1 MSIQGSILGGFFI
14 KEEPAVSAVRWSSD
28 FVDGYDGELMQTV
41 CASLLQGKL
50 SQAPISTFQVA
61 TAAGGNAAGSNYAVQ
76 VHRLPQHAE
85 MPQQQLYAMQT
96 VSLVPA
102 TQSKSESLDVAA
114 SLLRSLC
121 WQIRSTCTTAGCC
134 GPRSRC

>member
-1 MSIQGSILGGFFI
+1 M
-14 KEEPAVSAVRWSSD
+14 SAVRLSPD
-28 FVDGYDGELMQTV
+28 CVDGYGGELVQTV
-41 CASLLQGKL
+41 CASFLQGKL

-85 MPQQQLYAMQT
+85 LPQQQLYAMQT

-102 TQSKSESLDVAA
+102 TQSKYERPDVAA
-114 SLLRSLC
+114 SMQRSLC
-121 WQIRSTCTTAGCC
+121 WQIRSS
-134 GPRSRC
+134 GPLLVVRRLGHMLLNS